1 MTAYTFDIL
10 IARGRRILVDMEGFR
25 LPRNHI
31 TFLLGESGIGK
42 SLTGKALY
50 GLLDPEQLN
59 VVINGKQY
67 RSYRRDELTRRFQRD
82 GFFVFQEPSTH
93 LNPLMTLEEQILE
106 GSLAR
111 AARPETILRELW
123 KDSTA
128 GELIELLGVYPK
140 PHRPSGGEKQ
150 RILCAMAFMK
160 MEMAAAEDGADPLF
174 VFDEPTGSLDN
185 RYRDIVLEMLFTRFR
200 RRPSTVLLITHDYS
214 MISFVNR
221 NFPDL
226 APRIDFQEL
235 SLGPDGLH
243 LKEFRPETYST
254 WLSQQRPH
262 RKEQG
267 SPGAGPPL
275 LRVESGME
283 VFGRAL
289 RFSREPA
296 GRGEEVPL
304 ILHRASLAY
313 LKAPSGTG
321 KTTMVKVLMGLLR
334 GRNLSARIGTMELD
348 EGTPR
353 HFWRKHIWGRK
364 MTMVFQHADEALNLR
379 AKVRDVFS
387 GLPLRGR
394 ISRTAIEEEVRAF
407 FGSGAGSAFF
417 DRTVG
422 TLSGGQKQ
430 RLNLLRSL
438 LLGADLIIL
447 DEPLNGLDFA
457 SMQRVLK
464 LLQERMEEGKALL
477 IISHNEEIFDALIAP
492 ENVYYLSA
500 GLLSSRSRS

>member
-1 MTAYTFDIL
+1 MIPYTFDIL
-10 IARGRRILVDMEGFR
+10 VARARRILVDIGGFR

-42 SLTGKALY
+42 SLTGKAIY
-50 GLLDPEQLN
+50 GLLDPEQLS
-59 VVINGKQY
+59 VVMNGEQY
-67 RSYRRDELTRRFQRD
+67 RSYRRDRLTRRFQRD

-93 LNPLMTLEEQILE
+93 LNPLMNLDEQIRE
-106 GSLAR
+106 GSLAN
-111 AARPETILRELW
+111 ATSEATVLRELW
-123 KDSTA
+123 KDA
-128 GELIELLGVYPK
+128 AAEELMELLRVYPK

-160 MEMAAAEDGADPLF
+160 MDMLTPEDDADPLF

-185 RYRDIVLEMLFTRFR
+185 RYRDVVLEMLFTRFR

-214 MISFVNR
+214 MISFVTR

-226 APRIDFQEL
+226 ADRIDFQEL
-235 SLGPDGLH
+235 SLGQDGLH
-243 LKEFRPETYST
+243 LKQFRPETYST
-254 WLSQQRPH
+254 WLSLQRPH
-262 RKEQG
+262 RKEHET
-267 SPGAGPPL
+267 SITATPL

-283 VFGRAL
+283 AFGRAL
-289 RFSREPA
+289 RFSREPE
-296 GRGEEVPL
+296 GKGEEVPL
-304 ILHRASLAY
+304 ILHRATFAY

-321 KTTMVKVLMGLLR
+321 KTTMVKLLMGLLR
-334 GRNLSARIGTMELD
+334 GKKLSARLGNMELSD
-348 EGTPR
+348 RTPKQV
-353 HFWRKHIWGRK
+353 WRKQIWGKR

-379 AKVRDVFS
+379 ASVRDVFS
-387 GLPLRGR
+387 GLPLRHR
-394 ISRTAIEEEVRAF
+394 LSRTAIEEEVRSF
-407 FGSGAGSAFF
+407 FGTGLDASFF

-438 LLGADLIIL
+438 LLDADLLIL
-447 DEPLNGLDFA
+447 DEPLNGLDFT

-464 LLQERMEEGKALL
+464 LLQERMEEGKSLL
-477 IISHNEEIFDALIAP
+477 LISHNEEIFDALVPP

-500 GLLSSRSRS
+500 LPLSPSSRS